1 MQTYYLRDRPSS
13 FLRSLKTPLTSPGD
27 LDTGA
32 CRGYRVSHTLG
43 MKIKKSLIASVVAL
57 CVVAPSSGALQA
69 SSTPLLYP
77 TPSADFVTTTT
88 VPRTTAAKTF
98 VWSSQAV
105 AAGSKLKLSKVV
117 SVKVRGTSSYRSS
130 GTCSLRKGVLS
141 FNRVG
146 KCRVSVSVKLT
157 STGKVLR
164 SSKVIMV
171 LAKPTITSPAASG
184 MPDPIGCVKAS
195 SHPLTGQ
202 PFPSSSPGYYE
213 LLTGWTCDSNTLD
226 ARPLLEY
233 FKSQGWTNKSTS
245 MGDLTADLYKGSSR
259 ASYSP
264 HYDGMPEGK
273 TLLMLKVD

>member
-1 MQTYYLRDRPSS
+1 MAIKRLLLTFTIVISS
-13 FLRSLKTPLTSPGD
+13 LVF
-27 LDTGA
+27 
-32 CRGYRVSHTLG
+32 
-43 MKIKKSLIASVVAL
+43 
-57 CVVAPSSGALQA
+57 SSGVSLALVTA
-69 SSTPLLYP
+69 DGSSG
-77 TPSADFVTTTT
+77 S
-88 VPRTTAAKTF
+88 TF
-98 VWSSQAV
+98 VWSQVSPIVGA
-105 AAGSKLKLSKVV
+105 KLKVSEVV
-117 SVKVRGTSSYRSS
+117 SSSRKGTPTYRAS
-130 GTCSLRKGVLS
+130 GVCSLRKGVLS
-141 FNRVG
+141 FNRAG
-146 KCRVSVSVKLT
+146 KCRVSVSMKLN

-164 SSKVIMV
+164 SSKVFTV
-171 LAKPTITSPAASG
+171 TTQAPTPPPLTSG